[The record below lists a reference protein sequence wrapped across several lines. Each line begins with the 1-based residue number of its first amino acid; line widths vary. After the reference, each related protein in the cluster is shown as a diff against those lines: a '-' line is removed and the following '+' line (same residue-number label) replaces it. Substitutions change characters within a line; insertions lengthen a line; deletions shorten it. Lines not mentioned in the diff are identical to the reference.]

1 MDSEAKVVKERFRK
15 YAPELGL
22 LLWAVWDPIGAGV
35 PIDEYE
41 SYVPAIWKLLD
52 EHAGIEAISNALAQI
67 AEERM
72 GTDRGMSRH
81 AAERL
86 TEWWYWRFDFPEEF
100 KANS

>member
-15 YAPELGL
+15 YSPELSL
-22 LLWAVWDPIGAGV
+22 LLWGVWDPIGAGV
-35 PIDEYE
+35 PLDEYE
-41 SYVPAIWKLLD
+41 SYVPVIWKLLD
-52 EHAGIEAISNALAQI
+52 EQAGIEAISTALAQI
-67 AEERM
+67 EEERM
-72 GTDRGMSRH
+72 ETGRGTSRY